1 MTGQN
6 VEIDPVKYGVMWQ
19 QVQTMDKRMERMEK
33 QIDQLLEMANKS
45 RGGLWLGITII
56 TSFSALVAIGTSII
70 NSLKGH

>member
-1 MTGQN
+1 MTGPN

-45 RGGLWLGITII
+45 RGGLWLGITLVS
-56 TSFSALVAIGTSII
+56 SFSALVAIGTSII